1 MLQNVNK
8 ISIVGGPGT
17 GKTTLAENLG
27 KKLNLPVYHI
37 DGIHHLENW
46 QKRDTDERDKIIL
59 DKISNSEWI
68 MDGTY
73 KSTLEKRVENSDMVI
88 FLNYSKLAR
97 VKGILSRYIKHR
109 GEEKP
114 EIPGC
119 KEKMD
124 FEFIKFTMNWDKTK
138 KELVYKALEKNQ
150 NKKIFIFKNRKKLNK
165 WYEEEFGNKIEVY

>member
-1 MLQNVNK
+1 MLQTVNK

-17 GKTTLAENLG
+17 GKSTLAENLG
-27 KKLNLPVYHI
+27 KVLDLPVYHI
-37 DGIHHLENW
+37 DGIHHLANW
-46 QKRDTDERDKIIL
+46 QKRDTDERDQIIL
-59 DKISNSEWI
+59 DKISNSKWI

-73 KSTLEKRVENSDMVI
+73 KNTLQKRVENSDMVI

-97 VKGILSRYIKHR
+97 LKGILSRYIKHK

-124 FEFIKFTMNWDKTK
+124 LEFIKFTINWDKTK
-138 KELVYKALEKNQ
+138 KKLVDEALEKNKS
-150 NKKIFIFKNRKKLNK
+150 KKILIFKNRKNLNN
-165 WYEEEFGNKIEVY
+165 WYEQEFKQKIEIY

>member
-59 DKISNSEWI
+59 DKISTSEWI

-73 KSTLEKRVENSDMVI
+73 KSTLEERVENSDMVI

-150 NKKIFIFKNRKKLNK
+150 NKKIIIFKNRKKLNK

>member
-17 GKTTLAENLG
+17 GKSTLAENLG
-27 KKLNLPVYHI
+27 KVLDLPVYHI
-37 DGIHHLENW
+37 DGIHHLANW
-46 QKRDTDERDKIIL
+46 QKRDTDERDQIIL
-59 DKISNSEWI
+59 DKISNSKWI

-73 KSTLEKRVENSDMVI
+73 KNTLQKRVENSDMVI

-97 VKGILSRYIKHR
+97 LKGILSRYIKHK

-124 FEFIKFTMNWDKTK
+124 LEFIKFTINWDKTK
-138 KELVYKALEKNQ
+138 KKLVDEALEKNKS
-150 NKKIFIFKNRKKLNK
+150 KKILIFKNRKNLNN
-165 WYEEEFGNKIEVY
+165 WYEQEFKQKIEIY

>member
-17 GKTTLAENLG
+17 GKSTLAENLG
-27 KKLNLPVYHI
+27 KVLDLPVYHI
-37 DGIHHLENW
+37 DGIHHLAHW
-46 QKRDTDERDKIIL
+46 QKRDTDERDQIIL
-59 DKISNSEWI
+59 DKISNSKWI

-73 KSTLEKRVENSDMVI
+73 KNTLQKRVENSDMVI

-97 VKGILSRYIKHR
+97 LKGILSRYIKHK

-124 FEFIKFTMNWDKTK
+124 LEFIKFTINWDKTK
-138 KELVYKALEKNQ
+138 KKLVDEALEKNKS
-150 NKKIFIFKNRKKLNK
+150 KKILIFKNRKNLNN
-165 WYEEEFGNKIEVY
+165 WYEQEFKQKIEIY

>member
-59 DKISNSEWI
+59 DKISTSEWI